1 MGFIC
6 YLPANLLPMLLT
18 RTLGHAQGNTIVGGV
33 IELFHHGAWDVAIIV
48 FAASVVIPVTK
59 FVVILYLV
67 YSIRY
72 HVTLPIHLRIHL
84 YEAVEFIGRWSMIDV
99 FVVAILTALV
109 QLGFI
114 VSINP
119 GPAAIFFAL
128 SVAFTMLSAQALD
141 PRLIW
146 DSAERETAAACLR
159 PSRRLRARA
168 GDRRP
173 ERRDLAASRS
183 SGSSRSLALL
193 LALGVAWRTYSERG
207 PLIEIVFQNAAG
219 VEAGQTAVRFRD
231 VKVGIGREDR
241 ALRRP
246 ARTSS
251 SPPASTSRWRT
262 SSTTTPSS
270 GWSAPASPPR
280 ASPASRPCSPASTS
294 RPSGTTRSA
303 RRSTASRACRA
314 RRSPPPTS
322 PASAS
327 ACARP
332 TAAR

>member
-1 MGFIC
+1 MADPGTLAPVLTARGEGLSGCRTCGRVSPAANAVCPRCGTALHQRIPHSLQRVLALLLMGFIC

-18 RTLGHAQGNTIVGGV
+18 RTLGRAQGNTIVGGV

-48 FAASVVIPVTK
+48 FAASVLIPVTK

-72 HVTLPIHLRIHL
+72 GVNLPIHTRIHL

-146 DSAERETAAACLR
+146 DTAERE
-159 PSRRLRARA
+159 
-168 GDRRP
+168 
-173 ERRDLAASRS
+173 RS
-183 SGSSRSLALL
+183 VHA
-193 LALGVAWRTYSERG
+193 
-207 PLIEIVFQNAAG
+207 
-219 VEAGQTAVRFRD
+219 
-231 VKVGIGREDR
+231 
-241 ALRRP
+241 
-246 ARTSS
+246 
-251 SPPASTSRWRT
+251 
-262 SSTTTPSS
+262 
-270 GWSAPASPPR
+270 
-280 ASPASRPCSPASTS
+280 
-294 RPSGTTRSA
+294 
-303 RRSTASRACRA
+303 
-314 RRSPPPTS
+314 
-322 PASAS
+322 
-327 ACARP
+327 
-332 TAAR
+332 